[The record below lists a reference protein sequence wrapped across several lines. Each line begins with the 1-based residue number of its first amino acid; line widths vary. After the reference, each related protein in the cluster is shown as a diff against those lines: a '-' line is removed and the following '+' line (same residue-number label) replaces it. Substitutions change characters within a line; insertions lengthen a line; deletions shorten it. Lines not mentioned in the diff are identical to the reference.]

1 MGIISASRDSK
12 VESKYLLSSV
22 AKNNY
27 AFELNYIK
35 EIVIT
40 PAITQIPKQPVHQKG
55 IINLRRDIIPLF
67 DLRTILGYMSSEE
80 ELKGFLSMLRQR
92 EQDHIDW
99 LDELHAS
106 ITEKREFRKT
116 TDPHACAFGKWYD
129 NYKTDNIKLAM
140 FLRAFDEPHK
150 NIHKSAIEIQKI
162 IVENG
167 YDEALEHY
175 RKIKEIEL
183 TKMIKLF
190 SELYTRIEAAL
201 KSYSVI
207 VNHNNSYRGYIVDE
221 VERISTI
228 NDDIYL
234 LEDLKDSSDYIKGII
249 REDDNDYMVI
259 DFNKLAG

>member
-1 MGIISASRDSK
+1 M
-12 VESKYLLSSV
+12 LSTV

-27 AFELNYIK
+27 AFELRYIK

-55 IINLRRDIIPLF
+55 IINLRQNIIPLF
-67 DLRTILGYMSSEE
+67 DLRTILGYMTTEE
-80 ELKGFLSMLRQR
+80 ELKSFLSMLRQR

-140 FLRAFDEPHK
+140 FLRSFDEPHK
-150 NIHKSAIEIQKI
+150 NIHRSAIDIQKI
-162 IVENG
+162 INENG
-167 YDEALEHY
+167 YEDALEYY

-183 TKMIKLF
+183 SRMIKLF
-190 SELYTRIEAAL
+190 SELYTRIESAL

-207 VNHNNSYRGYIVDE
+207 VNYKNYFRGYIVDE

-228 NDDIYL
+228 NEDVYL
-234 LEDLKDSSDYIKGII
+234 LNDLLEANEHVKGII
-249 REDDNDYMVI
+249 REDSKDYLVL
-259 DFNKLAG
+259 DYDRLAM